1 MQGRH
6 LGASVGGGG
15 RGECRT
21 RTFVAGDVG
30 TTGAGAAYGR
40 SAGGAGASNTTPG
53 RPTVG
58 PAEVGCSAME
68 SFAGAAAP
76 VASNPGIHPDQQKA
90 GTVKT
95 RHSTALGSKPR
106 KFL

>member
-76 VASNPGIHPDQQKA
+76 VASNAGILPDPQKA

>member
-58 PAEVGCSAME
+58 PAGVGCSAME

-76 VASNPGIHPDQQKA
+76 VASNPGIRP
-90 GTVKT
+90 
-95 RHSTALGSKPR
+95 ALTHKKQAPSKHTHR
-106 KFL
+106 FGKRA